1 MSGVSFP
8 AGNGLVM
15 HASTPDFRSL
25 FEASPDCYL
34 VLSPELTIVAV
45 SDAYLRATMTTRAE
59 IVGRKLFEVFPD
71 NPDDPAATGVG
82 NLRESLA
89 RVAAQRVPDTMAVQK
104 YDIRRPESE
113 GGGYEERF
121 WSPVNSPVL
130 GPDGALVAIVHRVE
144 DVTEFVRLKQQ
155 RAEEQRVTES
165 LRNRAD
171 AMEAEV
177 YRRAQEIQVKN
188 RELSELNARLQHLDE
203 LKTRFFANVSHELRT
218 PLGLILGRVEGLLTD
233 PELTTNARRDLA
245 VAQRNARTL
254 LKHVNDLLDVAKLDA
269 GKMAPR
275 WVELDLAR
283 LARRVASDFEALAA
297 DRRVTFGVEGPESVP
312 AQADAEK
319 VERVLVNLL
328 SNAFKFTPEG
338 GRVRCRVESLGARCQ
353 IVVSDSGPGVEPAH
367 RAAVFERFYQVEESA
382 TRRFG
387 GTGLGLSIVR
397 DFVVLHGGSVRVDE
411 APEGGARFVVEL
423 PREAPPGA
431 TVNAPGPAD
440 ESPVRAAALALDELR
455 PQSRPALPV
464 GAMVTG
470 PRVLVV
476 EDNVEMNRY
485 VCEALGGRFRVEA
498 AFDGREGFDKV
509 VALRPD
515 LLVTDVMMPD
525 WSGEQLLKAVRARP
539 EFDAMP
545 VLVLTARADDE
556 LRVRLLSEGAQDY
569 VMKPFAAAELIARAH
584 NLVAARRAEEALQRT
599 ERLASIGLLSAGI
612 AHEIN
617 NPLAYVNNNLAVVA
631 REVAGVVPVLDAY
644 EAARERI
651 ADVDP
656 EAAARIRQL
665 ADAADLAFFRESIQS
680 ILGRTREGVN
690 RVARIV
696 ESLRGLARMDR
707 PAFEPL
713 DLGPVIDDAAEVVR
727 GRMQRKNITLR
738 IECESPLQL
747 RGVAAQLGQVLLNLL
762 MNAMQAVEAAERPA
776 GGLVRVTAR
785 RLGEEV
791 RVEVTDDGCGIAAQ
805 DLPRLFDPFFTTKPV
820 GEGTGLGLAITHG
833 IVAGHGGRIE
843 VESSPGASS
852 CFRVILPIAAG

>member
-1 MSGVSFP
+1 
-8 AGNGLVM
+8 M

-34 VLSPELTIVAV
+34 ALSPDLTIVAV
-45 SDAYLRATMTTRAE
+45 SEAYLRATMTTRAA

-89 RVAAQRVPDTMAVQK
+89 RVVAQRAPDTMAVQK

-130 GPDGALVAIVHRVE
+130 GPDGALVGIVHRVE
-144 DVTEFVRLKQQ
+144 DVTEFVRLKHQ
-155 RAEEQRVTES
+155 RAEEQRLTES
-165 LRNRAD
+165 LRSRAD
-171 AMEAEV
+171 AMETEI
-177 YRRAQEIQVKN
+177 YRRAQEIQAKN
-188 RELSELNARLQHLDE
+188 RELSELNARLRQLDA

-218 PLGLILGRVEGLLTD
+218 PLGLILGRVEAQLGDPGLTAS
-233 PELTTNARRDLA
+233 ARRDLT
-245 VAQRNARTL
+245 VARRNARAL
-254 LKHVNDLLDVAKLDA
+254 LKHVNDLLDVARLDA
-269 GKMAPR
+269 GKMTPR
-275 WVELDLAR
+275 FTELDLAR
-283 LARRVASDFEALAA
+283 LARRVASDFEALAV
-297 DRRVTFGVEGPESVP
+297 DRRVTFTLEATEPVP

-319 VERVLVNLL
+319 IERVLVNLL

-338 GRVRCRVESLGARCQ
+338 GSVRCRVEARGHRGQ
-353 IVVSDSGPGVEPAH
+353 IEVSDSGPGIDAPH
-367 RAAVFERFYQVEESA
+367 REAVFERFYQVEESA

-387 GTGLGLSIVR
+387 GTGLGLSIVK
-397 DFVVLHGGSVRVDE
+397 DFVELHGGSVRVE
-411 APEGGARFVVEL
+411 GAPEGGARFVVEL
-423 PREAPPGA
+423 PREAPAGA
-431 TVNAPGPAD
+431 TVTVGDDAETNA
-440 ESPVRAAALALDELR
+440 AATALALDELR
-455 PQSRPALPV
+455 PQARVEPPA
-464 GAMVTG
+464 ASANTG

-485 VCEALGGRFRVEA
+485 VCEALGARFRVEA

-509 VALRPD
+509 VALRPE
-515 LLVTDVMMPD
+515 LLVTDVMMPE

-539 EFDAMP
+539 ELDAMP

-569 VMKPFAAAELIARAH
+569 VMKPFAAAELVARAH

-617 NPLAYVNNNLAVVA
+617 NPLAYVSNNLAVVA
-631 REVAGVVPVLDAY
+631 REVSGVVPVLDAY
-644 EAARERI
+644 EAVWEVIARI
-651 ADVDP
+651 DP
-656 EAAARIRQL
+656 EAASRIRKL
-665 ADAADLAFFRESIQS
+665 ADAADLGFFRESIQS

-707 PAFEPL
+707 PAFEPVNL
-713 DLGPVIDDAAEVVR
+713 RAVVDDAVEVVR
-727 GRMQRKNITLR
+727 GRMLRKNIALAV
-738 IECESPLQL
+738 ECESPLPL

-762 MNAMQAVEAAERPA
+762 MNAMQAVEAAGRAE
-776 GGLVRVTAR
+776 GGSVRVVAR
-785 RLGEEV
+785 RQGEEV
-791 RVEVTDDGCGIAAQ
+791 RVEVTDDGCGIAAP

-843 VESSPGASS
+843 VESRMGEGSRF
-852 CFRVILPIAAG
+852 CVTLPLEPRRMKS